1 MSASTMW
8 KKLSMAVSAAFLA
21 LGTVN
26 AAPAS
31 AITFSFQ
38 GNLDTDGTP
47 FNGSVIVNDDILTPF
62 IKIFDTDISTFDA
75 EGIFSLK
82 VGATTVSV
90 RGFSLGFVGVYN
102 GGRPAG
108 LGNSFQFLNIQSSS
122 RYSLLI
128 APFGC
133 SQRRACFGAL
143 SDAESPMDYNNFVAY
158 EFPVTV
164 SKSNSKSVPEPT
176 AAIALSL
183 IGASMLIR
191 KRKLSSSPHA

>member
-1 MSASTMW
+1 MSISIIW
-8 KKLSMAVSAAFLA
+8 KKLSMATASAIFIV
-21 LGTVN
+21 GTVN

-47 FNGSVIVNDDILTPF
+47 FNGSVTVDDDILTPF
-62 IKIFDTDISTFDA
+62 IKIFDPDISTFDP

-82 VGATTVSV
+82 VGDTTVSA

-108 LGNSFQFLNIQSSS
+108 LGGSFQFLNIQPSS

-133 SQRRACFGAL
+133 SQRLACFGAL
-143 SDAESPMDYNNFVAY
+143 SDAESPTYYDKFVAY
-158 EFPVTV
+158 DFPVTV
-164 SKSNSKSVPEPT
+164 SNSKSVPEPT
-176 AAIALSL
+176 AAIALGVM
-183 IGASMLIR
+183 GAAMLIR